1 MRTMAA
7 AEAKSNF
14 GALLDTAQRAPVTI
28 SKKGRPV
35 AVVMSMEEYEA
46 HEAMKLESLQRDLMA
61 GIRQADQGELIDGD
75 QVFDELL

>member
-46 HEAMKLESLQRDLMA
+46 HEVMKLESLQRDLMA